1 EKVDDAI
8 KYYQLALEKEPNMHG
23 AWYDLGHMH
32 RLNHDNDKA
41 IEAFTK
47 YLQMTKGKDPKADKE
62 VRDAIEAL
70 GGKAPK

>member
-1 EKVDDAI
+1 
-8 KYYQLALEKEPNMHG
+8 MHA

-47 YLQMTKGKDPKADKE
+47 YLDLTGGKDAKADKE
-62 VRDAIEAL
+62 VRDTIEAL
-70 GGKAPK
+70 GGMQKKKK